1 MKLNIFKKSYPLLLG
16 TWILRSSNDK
26 LLHRGIS
33 YIIINNDDTIKFRT
47 LYQESFFGIKKS
59 ISGKIL
65 NITNFNNCEYSVDLV
80 YSQLNKYSYSIFGVE
95 IPEFKSETKNNI
107 VKKQVNVTLYDK
119 SLLVQ
124 DCQIPVYY
132 LFDLQ
137 IGKIQQP
144 FIETGL
150 NNFIFTQTVS
160 FLLNLILAKILHNI
174 FFLN

>member
-1 MKLNIFKKSYPLLLG
+1 M
-16 TWILRSSNDK
+16 
-26 LLHRGIS
+26 
-33 YIIINNDDTIKFRT
+33 T